1 MSPLYPKW
9 DRYGGVFPER
19 GQDKTMSTTVQSA
32 EFDHRQRAFV
42 GRMRGRGLEALESG
56 TIVVIPSISFDES
69 ELRKIVGIN
78 HYEERMLFVLL
89 WLRNP
94 DLSVVYV
101 SSERIDEAIVD
112 YYLSFLEQPEEA
124 RKRLVLLHL
133 DDPRPCALSAKLL
146 EHETFLDELRG
157 EVESREDAYILTFNV
172 SPWERA
178 ISERIQTP
186 LYGPSPEAAALGSKS
201 GSRRVAREA
210 NVPLLPGHED
220 LFSVTEVEA
229 AIGHL
234 RKEVPGLKTVVL
246 KLNNGF
252 SGQGNAVIEMADVRS
267 PLPAST
273 TVFCAEEERWSSYS
287 SKVAA
292 EGAIVEQLARHHQ
305 LVSPSV
311 QLRVIPGGQVEVV
324 STHDQILGG
333 PDDQVY
339 LGCRFPARADYRKVI
354 MEHGLAVAE
363 VLASVG
369 VIGSFGIDFVGWP
382 DGDGYVLHL
391 GEINLRMG
399 GTTHPF
405 LMARMVTGGRLD
417 EATGELMA
425 GGRPKYY
432 VASDNLKSPTYRC
445 LTPERAVSVLQSKGI
460 AFNQSSGTGAT
471 LHLLGALQRFGK
483 LGTVCISNS
492 PEEAADLYDQ
502 VIATLDEEA
511 GQLSGRN

>member
-1 MSPLYPKW
+1 
-9 DRYGGVFPER
+9 VFRGR
-19 GQDKTMSTTVQSA
+19 GQDKKVSTTVQST
-32 EFDHRQRAFV
+32 EFDQRQRAFV
-42 GRMRGRGLEALESG
+42 ERMRGRGLEALESG

-89 WLRNP
+89 WLNNP
-94 DLSVVYV
+94 DLSIVYV
-101 SSERIDEAIVD
+101 TSERVAEAIVD
-112 YYLSFLEQPEEA
+112 YYLSFLDRPEEA

-133 DDPRPCALSAKLL
+133 DDPRPCALSVKLL
-146 EHETFLDELRG
+146 EHETFLDKLRG
-157 EVESREDAYILTFNV
+157 EVESREDAYILTFNITH
-172 SPWERA
+172 WERA

-210 NVPLLPGHED
+210 NVPVLPGHED
-220 LFSVTEVEA
+220 LFSVTELEE

-234 RKEVPGLKTVVL
+234 RTELPGLETVVL

-252 SGQGNAVIEMADVRS
+252 SGQGNAVIEIADLHS
-267 PLPAST
+267 PLPTST

-287 SKVAA
+287 SKIAA
-292 EGAIVEQLARHHQ
+292 EGAIVEQLVRHHQ

-311 QLRVIPGGQVEVV
+311 QLRVVPGGHVEIV

-339 LGCRFPARADYRKVI
+339 LGCRFPARPEYRKVI

-382 DGDGYVLHL
+382 DNNGYLLHL

-405 LMARMVTGGRLD
+405 LMARMVTGGQLD
-417 EATGELMA
+417 ETTGELMA
-425 GGRPKYY
+425 NGRRKYY
-432 VASDNLKSPTYRC
+432 MASDNLKSETYRF
-445 LTPERAVSVLQSKGI
+445 LTPERAIDVLQRYEI
-460 AFNQSSGTGAT
+460 AFNRDSGTGAT

-483 LGTVCISNS
+483 LGAVCISNS
-492 PEEAADLYDQ
+492 PEEAGRLYDE
-502 VIATLDEEA
+502 VTTTLDEEA
-511 GQLSGRN
+511 AQLSGRN

>member
-1 MSPLYPKW
+1 M
-9 DRYGGVFPER
+9 R
-19 GQDKTMSTTVQSA
+19 GQDKTMPTTVQSA
-32 EFDHRQRAFV
+32 EFEQRQRAFV
-42 GRMRGRGLEALESG
+42 ERMQGRGLEALESG

-89 WLRNP
+89 WLHNP
-94 DLSVVYV
+94 DLRIIYV
-101 SSERIDEAIVD
+101 TSECVDESIVD
-112 YYLSFLEQPEEA
+112 YYLSFLDQPEEA
-124 RKRLVLLHL
+124 RGRLQMLHL
-133 DDPRPCALSAKLL
+133 DDQRPRALSAKLL
-146 EHETFLDELRG
+146 QHDTFLDELKG
-157 EVESREDAYILTFNV
+157 VIESREDAYILTFNV
-172 SPWERA
+172 SPWELA

-210 NVPLLPGHED
+210 NVPVLPGHED
-220 LFSVTEVEA
+220 LFSVAELEEAIHNLRTELPAVE
-229 AIGHL
+229 
-234 RKEVPGLKTVVL
+234 TVVL

-252 SGQGNAVIEMADVRS
+252 SGQGNAVIELADLRS
-267 PLPAST
+267 PLTGTT
-273 TVFCAEEERWSSYS
+273 TVFCAEEEAWDTYS

-311 QLRVIPGGQVEVV
+311 QLRVLPGGTVEIV

-339 LGCRFPARADYRKVI
+339 LGCRFPALPEYRKEI
-354 MEHGLAVAE
+354 MEHGMSVAK

-369 VIGSFGIDFVGWP
+369 VIGSFGIDFVGLP
-382 DGDGYVLHL
+382 DDDGYLMHL

-405 LMARMVTGGRLD
+405 LMARMVTGGQLD
-417 EATGELMA
+417 EETGELIA
-425 GGRPKYY
+425 NGRPKYY
-432 VASDNLKSPTYRC
+432 VASDNLKSEDYRC
-445 LTPERAVSVLQSKGI
+445 LTPDRAIDVLERKRI
-460 AFNQSSGTGAT
+460 AFDRARGTGAT
-471 LHLLGALQRFGK
+471 LHLLGALQSFGK
-483 LGTVCISNS
+483 LGAVCISNS
-492 PEEAADLYDQ
+492 PEEASILYDE
-502 VIATLDEEA
+502 VTAALDEEA